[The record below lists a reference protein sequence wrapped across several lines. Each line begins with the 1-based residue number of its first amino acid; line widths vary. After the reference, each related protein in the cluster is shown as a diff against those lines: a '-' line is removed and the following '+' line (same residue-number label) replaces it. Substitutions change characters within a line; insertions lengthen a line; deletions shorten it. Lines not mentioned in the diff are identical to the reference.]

1 MNKRHSFN
9 KTHTLAIITIT
20 FLLIS
25 AVLISANFV
34 SPHSSFVQKSVTSSV
49 QVIVVSNS
57 TNLKHEEN
65 LLLDYNS
72 YQYLPAIKVSFGQI
86 NLIYHSDILLG
97 VYIFSQAQFDHFQ
110 AIFPSIQHSNAVTY
124 SASEWANK
132 SGFTYEA
139 ASWEEPSLQDGE
151 SVSYNVTNTDN
162 YYVVITNGNCGGLT
176 NQFRFIAYYFNEF
189 FDSFSYQT
197 KDVTQTQIVS
207 ENDNLYLYVGSLFL
221 VIGLV
226 TVIASPLLFR
236 RQRKNANLTQ

>member
-1 MNKRHSFN
+1 MNKRNSFN
-9 KTHTLAIITIT
+9 KTRTLAIIAIT

-34 SPHSSFVQKSVTSSV
+34 SPHYVLVKKSVISSV

-72 YQYLPAIKVSFGQI
+72 YQYLPAINVSFGEI
-86 NLIYHSDILLG
+86 NLIYHSDLLIG

-110 AIFPSIQHSNAVTY
+110 AIFPSLQHSNEVTY
-124 SASEWANK
+124 SASEWANR

-139 ASWEEPSLQDGE
+139 ASWEEPSLQNGE
-151 SVSYNVTNTDN
+151 SVSYNVTKTDN
-162 YYVVITNGNCGGLT
+162 YYVVITDGNCVSYT
-176 NQFRFIAYYFNEF
+176 YPFHNIVYYFNEF
-189 FDSFSYQT
+189 FDSYSYQT
-197 KDVTQTQIVS
+197 KEVLQTQVIQ
-207 ENDNLYLYVGSLFL
+207 ENDSLYLYVGAVFL

-226 TVIASPLLFR
+226 SISLFR
-236 RQRKNANLTQ
+236 RHRKTISQNLPNV